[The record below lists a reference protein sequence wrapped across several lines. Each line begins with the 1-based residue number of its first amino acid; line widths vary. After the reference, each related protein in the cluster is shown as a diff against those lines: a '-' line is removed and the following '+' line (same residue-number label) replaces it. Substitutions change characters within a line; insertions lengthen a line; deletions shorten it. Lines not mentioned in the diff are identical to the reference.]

1 MKSIVHAKKKISK
14 KKRADFCAPRESV
27 EVRHTNVRVAPFRA
41 PYLKSS
47 ARRANINSFF
57 AVFLRNVPRHIV
69 NLLHTLGTSPRCI
82 LILNFQI
89 SIQRKWW
96 NSWGKTCNTTGSGCW
111 HLRGCTSTSKSSIRK
126 KYKASQSVLPISLA
140 TSWVKPSWET

>member
-1 MKSIVHAKKKISK
+1 MKSIVHAKKNQQK
-14 KKRADFCAPRESV
+14 KKGLIFAHLARVWKWGTQMLGLLLFVRLTLRVPRGALTS
-27 EVRHTNVRVAPFRA
+27 
-41 PYLKSS
+41 
-47 ARRANINSFF
+47 IFF
-57 AVFLRNVPRHIV
+57 SLFFLRNVPRHIV

>member
-1 MKSIVHAKKKISK
+1 MKSIVHAKKNQQK
-14 KKRADFCAPRESV
+14 KKGLIFAHLARVWKWGTQMLGLLLFVRLTLRVPRS
-27 EVRHTNVRVAPFRA
+27 
-41 PYLKSS
+41 
-47 ARRANINSFF
+47 ANINFFF